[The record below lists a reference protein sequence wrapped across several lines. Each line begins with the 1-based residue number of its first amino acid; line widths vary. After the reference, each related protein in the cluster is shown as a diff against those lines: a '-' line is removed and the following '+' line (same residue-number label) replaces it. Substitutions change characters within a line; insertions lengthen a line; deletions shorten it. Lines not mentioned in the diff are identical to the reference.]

1 MASNSKKSGKDNNIG
16 DEEDLWFDAARK
28 LGKDQGDMP
37 DYNFRDDNRRTF
49 AVVGSIFAIFLF
61 GGILWYL
68 YYQKNLGPEG
78 EIPLIAADSEP
89 VKTRPEDP
97 GGMEV
102 PYQDRLIFDKV
113 SGQETKL
120 EDQIQPTPEQPL
132 DDLENGR
139 NIADLISQTEPGA
152 ETTTTALNQPP
163 AAGLFIIQL
172 GAFGQQ
178 TGAENA
184 WRILEERYSGALGS
198 LSPDIQPMTS
208 SSGQTLYRLRAGYFA
223 TREEAERVCANLKK
237 LGQDCLATTR

>member
-1 MASNSKKSGKDNNIG
+1 MMVNTEPSGKDNDTG

-28 LGKDQGDMP
+28 LGKDQDDMP

-49 AVVGSIFAIFLF
+49 AIVGSIFAVFLF

-68 YYQKNLGPEG
+68 YYQKNLSVEG
-78 EIPLIAADSEP
+78 EVPLIAADSEP

-113 SGQETKL
+113 SGEETEL
-120 EDQIQPTPEQPL
+120 EDSIQPTPEQPL
-132 DDLENGR
+132 DDLQDSR
-139 NIADLISQTEPGA
+139 TLADLIAETEPGA
-152 ETTTTALNQPP
+152 ETTATAMKQPP
-163 AAGLFIIQL
+163 AAGLYIIQL

-184 WRILEERYSGALGS
+184 WAILE
-198 LSPDIQPMTS
+198 
-208 SSGQTLYRLRAGYFA
+208 
-223 TREEAERVCANLKK
+223 
-237 LGQDCLATTR
+237 

>member
-1 MASNSKKSGKDNNIG
+1 MASNSKKSGKDNETG

-28 LGKDQGDMP
+28 LGKDQDDVP
-37 DYNFRDDNRRTF
+37 DYSFKDDNRRTF
-49 AVVGSIFAIFLF
+49 AIVGSIFAIFLF

-68 YYQKNLGPEG
+68 YYQKNLGADG
-78 EIPLIAADSEP
+78 EVPLIAADHEP
-89 VKTRPEDP
+89 VKTRPADP

-102 PYQDRLIFDKV
+102 PYQDRLIFDRV
-113 SGQETKL
+113 SGQETELQEK
-120 EDQIQPTPEQPL
+120 IQPTPEQPL
-132 DDLENGR
+132 DDLREGR
-139 NIADLISQTEPGA
+139 GIADLIAETEPGK
-152 ETTTTALNQPP
+152 ETTAMNQPP
-163 AAGLFIIQL
+163 AAGLYIIQL

-184 WRILEERYSGALGS
+184 WAILEQRYRNTLGS
-198 LSPDIQPMTS
+198 LSPNIQPITS